1 MPKQRRELAL
11 SNNWGLPLDLNPQ
24 RVKESEVV
32 VQQFR
37 GPRAGFDLS
46 VCVLGIQA
54 RVITRSS
61 IATQGVPASGKTS
74 ERIVLMSP
82 SESEPAGSQK
92 NEPAPWIGM
101 RGRLA
106 DWTRPRTAGRSK
118 RRASIGPPMIG
129 QQTPQST
136 FGTHYILRG
145 VATFSRQRIMGHRR
159 LGASTVCVG
168 MSTELVQRQHGKFS
182 DNDPGQQSAAAT
194 EKEDA
199 CPDARR
205 L

>member
-1 MPKQRRELAL
+1 MAL
-11 SNNWGLPLDLNPQ
+11 SNNWGLPFDLIPQ
-24 RVKESEVV
+24 RVKESGMV

-54 RVITRSS
+54 RVMTRSS

-82 SESEPAGSQK
+82 IESEPAGSQK
-92 NEPAPWIGM
+92 NELAPW
-101 RGRLA
+101 RGIRVRLA
-106 DWTRPRTAGRSK
+106 DWTQPRTVGRSM
-118 RRASIGPPMIG
+118 RRAGIEPPKTG
-129 QQTPQST
+129 RQTPQST

-145 VATFSRQRIMGHRR
+145 VDAFSPQRIMGHR
-159 LGASTVCVG
+159 LPEAPMIITE
-168 MSTELVQRQHGKFS
+168 MSIAPVERQPTKFS
-182 DNDPGQQSAAAT
+182 DNDPGQQRPAAT